1 MDHDWMRLAREA
13 YTASTTYFDASIRPG
28 IEQDLRQFQG
38 QHPTGSKYLHESYR
52 SRAKV
57 FRPKTRSTIRKNEAI
72 AAEALFSTNDV
83 VAVSA
88 QDDSDPVKQASAE
101 VMQELLQ
108 FRLTKTIPWFLT
120 AIGAYQ
126 DTQATGVVVSYQY
139 WDFDAAKGTD
149 KPCIDLIPVEN
160 IRIDPGANWADPI
173 NTSPYVIHMLPMYV
187 KDVQAKARSEKWKS
201 VPEERLLKAVREQSD
216 SIRLTREQGRQDSK
230 DQTTGIT
237 AYSIVWV
244 HRNIIEMD
252 GQDWVYYT
260 LGTYEILS
268 EPKPINEVYFHGARP
283 YVMGICALETHK
295 TYPGGVSRL
304 TKDVQ
309 AEINE
314 ITNQRLDNVKFALN
328 KRYFV
333 KRNKQVDLRSLTRN
347 VPGSVTMLTDPDQD
361 VKVLETNDV
370 TGSAYQ
376 EQDRLNLDFDDVA
389 GAFSS
394 ASVQSNRRLNETVGG
409 MNILTTN
416 ANQVTGYQLRTFV
429 ETWVEPV
436 LRQLVL
442 LEQYY
447 ETDETVLALAGQKAQ
462 LAQKFG
468 IDKVTDEML
477 MQEFALS
484 VNVGM
489 SATNPA
495 QQVEAFIGGMRM
507 LKEILADGILERYG
521 LKVDEVIKELFGKL
535 GYKGGGRFFDQSED
549 PRIISAQKTIEQMQ
563 KALESKVDP
572 AMLQKQIEK
581 IDAEIKK
588 ITADSVKTGV
598 ESAFAAMQ
606 AGQVVATT
614 PMVAPVADEIMRG
627 AGYQDQHGVDPNFP
641 QPSIGPQPF
650 AQEAMPGDT
659 SPMTPG
665 SPAEG
670 AMHGINTQE
679 FGA

>member
-1 MDHDWMRLAREA
+1 MDYDWLRLAREA
-13 YTASTTYFDASIRPG
+13 YTASTTYFDASIRPQ
-28 IEQDLRQFQG
+28 IEADIRQFQG

-52 SRAKV
+52 SRARL

-72 AAEALFSTNDV
+72 AAEALFSSEDV
-83 VAVSA
+83 VSVEP
-88 QDDSDPVKQASAE
+88 QDDANPVQRASAD

-108 FRLTKTIPWFLT
+108 YRLTKTIPWFLL
-120 AIGAYQ
+120 ACGAYQ
-126 DTQATGVVVSYQY
+126 DSQTAGVVVSHQC
-139 WDFDAAKGTD
+139 WEFDQAKG
-149 KPCIDLIPVEN
+149 IDRPKIELLPVEN
-160 IRIDPGANWADPI
+160 IRIDPGSDWTDPI
-173 NTSPYVIHMLPMYV
+173 NSSPYVIRLMPMYV
-187 KDVQAKARSEKWKS
+187 KDVQAKAKTAGWKPLAEEKI
-201 VPEERLLKAVREQSD
+201 LKAVREQSD

-230 DQTTGIT
+230 DQATAIN

-244 HRNIIEMD
+244 HQNIIEMD
-252 GQDWVYYT
+252 GQDFVYHT

-268 EPKPINEVYFHGARP
+268 DPVPMKELYFHGKRP
-283 YVMGICALETHK
+283 FVMGYCSLETHK
-295 TYPGGVSRL
+295 IYPGGVSRL

-314 ITNQRLDNVKFALN
+314 VTNQRLDNVKFALN

-347 VPGSVTMLTDPDQD
+347 VPGSVTMVTDMED

-416 ANQVTGYQLRTFV
+416 ANQVSGYQLRTFV

-442 LEQYY
+442 LEQHY
-447 ETDETVLALAGQKAQ
+447 ETDETVLALAGQKAS
-462 LAQKFG
+462 LAQRFG
-468 IDKVTDEML
+468 MDAVTDEML
-477 MQEFALS
+477 MQEFTLS

-489 SATNPA
+489 GATNPTDKLN
-495 QQVEAFIGGMRM
+495 QFLTGMRS
-507 LKEILADGILERYG
+507 LREILADGLLERYG

-535 GYKGGGRFFDQSED
+535 GYKGGGRFFDNNQD
-549 PRIISAQKTIEQMQ
+549 PRLTAAQNTIAEMQ

-598 ESAFAAMQ
+598 EAAFAAMQ

-614 PMVAPVADEIMRG
+614 PQVAPVADVIMQG
-627 AGYQDQHGVDPNFP
+627 AGYENQGGQDPNFP
-641 QPSIGPQPF
+641 QPTIGPQPF
-650 AQEAMPGDT
+650 AQDMPMMAGDT
-659 SPMTPG
+659 TPTTPG
-665 SPAEG
+665 NPG
-670 AMHGINTQE
+670 PLRGIETQE
-679 FGA
+679 